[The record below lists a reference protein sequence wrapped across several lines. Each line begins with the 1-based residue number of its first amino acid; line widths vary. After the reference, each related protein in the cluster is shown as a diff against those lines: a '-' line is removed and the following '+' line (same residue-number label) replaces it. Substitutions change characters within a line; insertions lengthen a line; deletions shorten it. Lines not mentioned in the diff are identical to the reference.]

1 MNSASFAAAKKD
13 RVPLAEL
20 AEKAAGRV
28 RGRSLGRVPAA
39 REGHRPIAAP
49 TFNSSL

>member
-20 AEKAAGRV
+20 AAKGADRASQR
-28 RGRSLGRVPAA
+28 RLSRILAA
-39 REGHRPIAAP
+39 REDRRPATVSA
-49 TFNSSL
+49 FNSAL